1 MNTKKHLSRQI
12 VKTEDGSHTLIIPE
26 LNEHYHSI
34 HGAIQESMHV
44 FIQAGFDQL
53 SNASKLSILEIGF
66 GTGLNALLTYIQSK
80 VSGQLIEYCTIEKY
94 PLVKE
99 EFMQLN
105 YASILNDYPS
115 DLLYR
120 LHNAPWEKPTAL
132 DSKFTLLK
140 LHQDLLHLQTDK
152 TFDLVYFDAFGPD
165 KQPDLWTEA
174 IFKTISGLMNPGAIL
189 TTYSAKGQVRRNMK
203 NAGFSVERI
212 EGPPGKREMLRA
224 KKTAGLVQMD

>member
-1 MNTKKHLSRQI
+1 MNPKTHLSRQI

-34 HGAIQESMHV
+34 HGAVQESMHV
-44 FIQAGFDQL
+44 FIQAGFNQL
-53 SNASKLSILEIGF
+53 AHASKLSILEIGF

-80 VSGQLIEYCTIEKY
+80 NSKQLIDYYTIEKY
-94 PLVKE
+94 PLIKE

-120 LHNAPWEKPTAL
+120 LHDAPWEKPTTI
-132 DSKFTLLK
+132 DSKFTLVK
-140 LHQDLLHLQTDK
+140 LQQDLLHLHVDK
-152 TFDLVYFDAFGPD
+152 PFDLVYFDAFGPD
-165 KQPDLWTEA
+165 KQPDLWTEDV
-174 IFKTISGLMNPGAIL
+174 FKTIFERMNWGGIV

-203 NAGFSVERI
+203 NAGFKVERI
-212 EGPPGKREMLRA
+212 AGPPGKREMLRA
-224 KKTAGLVQMD
+224 TKQLN

>member
-12 VKTEDGSHTLIIPE
+12 VKTDDGSHTLIIPE
-26 LNEHYHSI
+26 LNEHYHST

-44 FIQAGFDQL
+44 FIQAGF
-53 SNASKLSILEIGF
+53 NPRANVPKLSILEVGF

-80 VSGQLIEYCTIEKY
+80 ISQQFIEYCTIEKY
-94 PLVKE
+94 PLVND

-105 YASILNDYPS
+105 YATILNDYPN
-115 DLLYR
+115 DILYS
-120 LHNAPWEKPTAL
+120 LHNAPWEKPTAI

-140 LHQDLLHLQTDK
+140 LQQDLLHLHVDK

-165 KQPDLWTEA
+165 KQPELWTEEV
-174 IFKTISGLMNPGAIL
+174 FKTIYGLMNRGALL

-203 NAGFSVERI
+203 NVGFTVERI
-212 EGPPGKREMLRA
+212 AGPPGKREMLRA
-224 KKTAGLVQMD
+224 KKPYD